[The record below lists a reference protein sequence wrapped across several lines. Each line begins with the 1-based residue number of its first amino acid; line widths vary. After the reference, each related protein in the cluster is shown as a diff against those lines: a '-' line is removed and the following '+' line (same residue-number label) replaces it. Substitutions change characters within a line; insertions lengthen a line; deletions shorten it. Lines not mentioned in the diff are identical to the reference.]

1 MSVYSMKKIARTFLV
16 TVVLILL
23 ATVSAMAAKTPET
36 HFEPLSKA
44 YLDWLEAQ
52 KKNENGTGVFTTD
65 KTHSTGYIPFHID
78 LSHLADNPPIE
89 DTGPGIKETIPTKY
103 DLRNVGG
110 KNYVTSVKNQNPY
123 GTCWAHASI
132 GAIESNLLKKGLG
145 IYDLSEAHLAWFT
158 FRNTSSNKHKTY
170 ENLSDNLATVF
181 NRGGSAFNATTI
193 FARLEGPTTETEAP
207 YPNKPTKSTPESYTR
222 PVRLRDAYY
231 LALSNGT
238 ININNST
245 EARNIVKKRI
255 MDNGAVVASFYAGAG
270 ATSGSGTSTVSYYDN
285 SSNSTSPN
293 HAIILVGWDDSYS
306 SSKFSPNPGMN
317 GAWLVKN
324 SWGTSWG
331 DGGYFWMSYA
341 QYLTDGTAFIAEKAD
356 PNMKVYDNS
365 PLGWG
370 GTWGYSSS
378 PIYTANVF
386 KSERDNEKLTEVG
399 FFTADNN
406 VTYDID
412 VYTSTSTS
420 MPSNPIT
427 GSSVSKMSGTMP
439 YAGWHVVTLNTP
451 VALTKGN
458 YFSVV
463 VTFKNRG
470 KAPVE
475 MKGGATSNAVI
486 EAGSFFS
493 YNGTNWTAGTVENIN
508 ATVKAF
514 TVTGS
519 STPTPTPTPTPTKP
533 TITTISPAT
542 GYVGQPYSLQLTA
555 SGTTPISWS
564 VSSGTLPAGLKL
576 NASGLLSGT
585 PTVAGKSNFNV
596 TATNSAGTDTRSY
609 MLTVTGSS
617 SGGGSETVNITGTVG
632 TSLTQKLTPSTAT
645 WSVSSG
651 SLPSGISLNKTGTLS
666 GKPTKAG
673 TFSATLK
680 HSSSKTVTANF
691 TINPKP
697 VKPAIKT
704 SSLAAGTVGTAY
716 SQAISVTGTETITM
730 TVTGLPSGL
739 SFNSSTRYITGTPT
753 KAAVSTVTIKASNA
767 GGTVTKSLKLTIK
780 AQPPVI
786 KNPGTL
792 PNGIVGVAYS
802 SVQFS
807 TSSGTAPITWSVS
820 GQPSGMKMSS
830 SGLLNGTPTKAGTFN
845 MTVKASNSGGNATLR
860 VPITII
866 QKPAIKSAKMSNG
879 TTDANYTAKFTAT
892 GATPITWAA
901 SGLPSG
907 MTLTQTSTGTSATIT
922 GIPTTPGT
930 FTIKLTL
937 TNTAG
942 TVTYSVKFTI
952 KGVAPKLSVSLAS
965 GKVGQ
970 SYTGSRISAT
980 GTKPITISYTIS
992 ASDLKKFGISS
1003 LGDLGLTFANDPANG
1018 TASITGTPTMSV
1030 KSLPITFTAKNS
1042 VSSAT
1047 KKVNLT
1053 ITGQKPS
1060 FTSPSSSTLNM
1071 TEKVNTNVTVNF
1083 KVTGTKKITFS
1094 MNKVSGFTL
1103 KQTGDFE
1110 AVLTGKTPARDATTT
1125 LTVTATNADGKAT
1138 SRVVIKSQT
1147 PPSITTSGLAS
1158 GTVNKSYSAKVT
1170 ATGTKTIKWTVSGS
1184 LPPGVKFSNGTFSGK
1199 PTSAGSYSVT
1209 VKAENNIG
1217 TASRNYTVN
1226 VTAANTKAK
1235 SKSLSAK
1242 SSPQTSTLEA
1252 HSDTFTGTPAVT
1264 FGAYGISHRK
1274 DAENAGYL
1282 VAAVLPE
1289 LTVNESGMHEIDISL
1304 DEDTP
1309 EGAELVWLA
1318 FAEKGKESDDDEIA
1332 EFYNEEGEEIT
1343 KVPAS
1348 RKITVSAWLNK
1359 GVKYSPIIAVR

>member
-110 KNYVTSVKNQNPY
+110 NNYVTSVKNQNPY

-132 GAIESNLLKKGLG
+132 GAIESNLLKKGLET
-145 IYDLSEAHLAWFT
+145 YDLSEAHLAWFT

-181 NRGGSAFNATTI
+181 DHGGSAFYATTI

-231 LALSNGT
+231 LALSSGT

-285 SSNSTSPN
+285 SSNSTTPN

-306 SSKFSPNPGMN
+306 SSKFSTNPGMN

-470 KAPVE
+470 TAPVE

-493 YNGTNWTAGTVENIN
+493 YNGTNWTAGTVQNIN

-519 STPTPTPTPTPTKP
+519 S
-533 TITTISPAT
+533 
-542 GYVGQPYSLQLTA
+542 
-555 SGTTPISWS
+555 SG
-564 VSSGTLPAGLKL
+564 GG
-576 NASGLLSGT
+576 G
-585 PTVAGKSNFNV
+585 
-596 TATNSAGTDTRSY
+596 
-609 MLTVTGSS
+609 
-617 SGGGSETVNITGTVG
+617 GGGSETVNITGTVG

-716 SQAISVTGTETITM
+716 SQAISVTGTETITL

-767 GGTVTKSLKLTIK
+767 GGIVTKSLKLTIK

-1071 TEKVNTNVTVNF
+1071 TEKVNTNITVNF

-1199 PTSAGSYSVT
+1199 PTTSGSYSVT
-1209 VKAENNIG
+1209 VKAENDIG

-1264 FGAYGISHRK
+1264 FGSYGVSHRK

-1309 EGAELVWLA
+1309 EGDELVWLA

>member
-110 KNYVTSVKNQNPY
+110 NNYVTSVKNQNPY

-145 IYDLSEAHLAWFT
+145 TYDLSEAHLAWFT

-181 NRGGSAFNATTI
+181 NHGGSAFNATTI

-231 LALSNGT
+231 LALSSGT

-285 SSNSTSPN
+285 SSNSTTPN

-306 SSKFSPNPGMN
+306 SSKFSTNPGMN

-470 KAPVE
+470 TAPVE
-475 MKGGATSNAVI
+475 MNDGATKNAVI

-493 YNGTNWTAGTVENIN
+493 PNGTSWITGTSQSVN

-519 STPTPTPTPTPTKP
+519 S
-533 TITTISPAT
+533 
-542 GYVGQPYSLQLTA
+542 
-555 SGTTPISWS
+555 SG
-564 VSSGTLPAGLKL
+564 GG
-576 NASGLLSGT
+576 G
-585 PTVAGKSNFNV
+585 
-596 TATNSAGTDTRSY
+596 
-609 MLTVTGSS
+609 
-617 SGGGSETVNITGTVG
+617 GGGSETVNITGTVG

-716 SQAISVTGTETITM
+716 SQAISVTGTETITL

-767 GGTVTKSLKLTIK
+767 GGIVTKSLKLTIK

-1071 TEKVNTNVTVNF
+1071 TEKVNTNITVNF

-1209 VKAENNIG
+1209 VKAENDIG

-1264 FGAYGISHRK
+1264 FGSYGVSHRK

-1309 EGAELVWLA
+1309 EGDELVWLA
-1318 FAEKGKESDDDEIA
+1318 FAENGKESDDDEIA

>member
-110 KNYVTSVKNQNPY
+110 NNYVTSVKNQNPY

-132 GAIESNLLKKGLG
+132 GAIESNLLKKGLET
-145 IYDLSEAHLAWFT
+145 YDLSEAHLAWFT

-181 NRGGSAFNATTI
+181 NHGGSAFNATTI

-231 LALSNGT
+231 LALSSGT

-285 SSNSTSPN
+285 SSNSTTPN

-306 SSKFSPNPGMN
+306 SSKFSTNPGMN

-470 KAPVE
+470 TAPVE

-493 YNGTNWTAGTVENIN
+493 YNGTNWTAGTVQNIN

-519 STPTPTPTPTPTKP
+519 S
-533 TITTISPAT
+533 
-542 GYVGQPYSLQLTA
+542 
-555 SGTTPISWS
+555 SG
-564 VSSGTLPAGLKL
+564 GG
-576 NASGLLSGT
+576 G
-585 PTVAGKSNFNV
+585 
-596 TATNSAGTDTRSY
+596 
-609 MLTVTGSS
+609 
-617 SGGGSETVNITGTVG
+617 GGGSETVNITGTVG

-716 SQAISVTGTETITM
+716 SQVISVTGTETITM

-767 GGTVTKSLKLTIK
+767 GGIVTKSLKLTIK

-892 GATPITWAA
+892 GVTPIKWAA

-1071 TEKVNTNVTVNF
+1071 TEKVNTNITVNF

-1209 VKAENNIG
+1209 VKAENDIG

-1264 FGAYGISHRK
+1264 FGSYGVSHRK

-1309 EGAELVWLA
+1309 EGDELVWLA
-1318 FAEKGKESDDDEIA
+1318 FAENGKESDDDEIA

>member
-110 KNYVTSVKNQNPY
+110 NNYVTSVKNQNPY

-132 GAIESNLLKKGLG
+132 GAIESNLLKKGLET
-145 IYDLSEAHLAWFT
+145 YDLSEAHLAWFT

-181 NRGGSAFNATTI
+181 NHGGSAFNATTI

-231 LALSNGT
+231 LALSSGT

-285 SSNSTSPN
+285 SSNSTTPN

-306 SSKFSPNPGMN
+306 SSKFSTNPGMN

-493 YNGTNWTAGTVENIN
+493 YNGTNWTAGTVQNIN

-519 STPTPTPTPTPTKP
+519 S
-533 TITTISPAT
+533 
-542 GYVGQPYSLQLTA
+542 
-555 SGTTPISWS
+555 SG
-564 VSSGTLPAGLKL
+564 GG
-576 NASGLLSGT
+576 G
-585 PTVAGKSNFNV
+585 
-596 TATNSAGTDTRSY
+596 
-609 MLTVTGSS
+609 
-617 SGGGSETVNITGTVG
+617 GGGSETVNITGTVG

-767 GGTVTKSLKLTIK
+767 GGIVTKSLKLTIK

-1071 TEKVNTNVTVNF
+1071 TEKVNTNITVNF

-1209 VKAENNIG
+1209 VKAENDIG

-1264 FGAYGISHRK
+1264 FGSYGVSHRK

-1309 EGAELVWLA
+1309 EGDELVWLA
-1318 FAEKGKESDDDEIA
+1318 FAENGKESDDDEIA